1 MIRLP
6 GGAGFSLGTGCHP
19 LPSLRGCGG
28 VQYTGSHRLP
38 VYWIILLH
46 SGLFGLN
53 SVGTATVMALAY
65 AKEQSYC

>member
-19 LPSLRGCGG
+19 LPSLRGCRG

-38 VYWIILLH
+38 VYWPEH
-46 SGLFGLN
+46 FK
-53 SVGTATVMALAY
+53 VAWTPTAAACKATGR
-65 AKEQSYC
+65 Q